1 MLNQE
6 GTFVLLSLGANLGD
20 RLAALQSAVE
30 LLQIETQLHETV
42 CSPVYETE
50 PIGYKNQPPF
60 LNIAV
65 RGRTPLSAIAFHA
78 ESKRIE
84 QEIGRKSRERW
95 HEREIDIDILLFG
108 NEIIS
113 LYKLQLPHPRM
124 EERRF
129 VLVPSADIAP
139 DAIHPVLRKPIHVL
153 LEECIDTAEV
163 IKTELSIK
171 TLNN

>member
-1 MLNQE
+1 MSNKK

-20 RLAALQSAVE
+20 RLTALQSAVM
-30 LLQIETQLHETV
+30 LLISETQLRDVV

-50 PIGYKNQPPF
+50 PIGYKNQPSF

-65 RGRTPLSAIAFHA
+65 CGRTSLTATDFHVI
-78 ESKRIE
+78 SKNIE
-84 QEIGRKSRERW
+84 QEIGRKNRERW

-108 NEIIS
+108 EEIIR
-113 LYKLQLPHPRM
+113 LDRLHLPHPRM

-129 VLVPSADIAP
+129 VLVPSADIAA
-139 DAIHPVLRKPIHVL
+139 DVIHPVLGKTIRVL

-163 IKTELSIK
+163 IKSDLDIK
-171 TLNN
+171 L

>member
-1 MLNQE
+1 MSNQE
-6 GTFVLLSLGANLGD
+6 DTFVLLSLGANLGD

-30 LLQIETQLHETV
+30 LLQTKAGLRRVV

-50 PIGYKNQPPF
+50 PVGFKDQPPF

-65 RGRTPLSAIAFHA
+65 GGLTSHSAAQFHTM
-78 ESKRIE
+78 SKHIE
-84 QEIGRKSRERW
+84 QEIGRQSRKQW

-108 NEIIS
+108 REVIV
-113 LYKLQLPHPRM
+113 LDKLQLPHPRM

-139 DAIHPVLRKPIHVL
+139 ATIHPLLDKTISVL
-153 LEECIDTAEV
+153 LEECTDTADVLKTEMV
-163 IKTELSIK
+163 IKT
-171 TLNN
+171 